1 MKKIFYSLLVIFN
14 FSFFVS
20 SAQDVAALETFE
32 KAMKP
37 GAVLTYDVNMA
48 GKKYQFIATIKKLG
62 SEIAFDW
69 KMTEPINKT
78 GSVIMSATAI
88 SKADGLFN
96 YFTASE
102 TKLEK
107 ETSMFISGKIFNDAA
122 TNFQASLKVN
132 GQSDTATV
140 LSSTVAELGVTVN
153 GDFLSIPGIELQG
166 GSEVKYTIGVVET
179 QRFPLITRMDLGWTI
194 QLMEIKNP

>member
-1 MKKIFYSLLVIFN
+1 MKKIFYSLLFVFN

-48 GKKYQFIATIKKLG
+48 GKKYQFIATLKKLG
-62 SEIAFDW
+62 NEIAFDW
-69 KMTEPINKT
+69 KMTDPINKT
-78 GSVIMSATAI
+78 GSVAMSATAV
-88 SKADGLFN
+88 SKADALFN
-96 YFTASE
+96 YFTGGES
-102 TKLEK
+102 KLEK
-107 ETSMFISGKIFNDAA
+107 ETSMFISGKTFNDAA

-166 GSEVKYTIGVVET
+166 GSDLKYTIGVVET